1 MKARKRKERKQQNI
15 CKGSDSKESKNNKEN
30 ELDPTEMN
38 EVGPADSKPMPEC
51 PHHRKATFPSQHA
64 SPQTDAPSN
73 FKGTQNRTNK
83 FTSFQVNSTTNSIR
97 KQLLEVITKRKNNQ
111 NPTYNFNST
120 ETRLGL

>member
-1 MKARKRKERKQQNI
+1 MKAPKRKEQKQQNNW
-15 CKGSDSKESKNNKEN
+15 KGSDSKESKNNKEN

-64 SPQTDAPSN
+64 LPQTDAPSK

-83 FTSFQVNSTTNSIR
+83 FTSFQVNPTTNSIQ
-97 KQLLEVITKRKNNQ
+97 KQWLEEIKENNQ